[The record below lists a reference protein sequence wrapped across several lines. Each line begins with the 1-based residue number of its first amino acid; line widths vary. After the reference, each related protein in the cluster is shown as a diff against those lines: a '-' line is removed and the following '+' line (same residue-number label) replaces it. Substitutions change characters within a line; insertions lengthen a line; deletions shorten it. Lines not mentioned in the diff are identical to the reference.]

1 MEERRLELK
10 VGALI
15 LAAFAGAFA
24 LLVMMGELTFSSGK
38 PLIVDFSHTGNV
50 VKNAPVKLA
59 GVAVGKVEEIELL
72 PSRRDALGAPLPVK
86 MTLSVSPAAAEA
98 LREDVAVTVSSVGP
112 LGEAYLELWPGSAK
126 APHDAKVAVRGT
138 DSPRIDVVSNRL
150 ATFLEAASKVLETD
164 PEALSKLVRGVG
176 GLTTTVD
183 GVLTENRED
192 LHTLAQ
198 ELSIAAKDLR
208 ALAATARTQLEPGGR
223 ANALLDD
230 AAATAKLA
238 RADLPE
244 LSKQASLALGGL
256 ARVSAPLTEEDGQ
269 RLKAM
274 IARYQSA
281 GEKLDALS
289 TRADRLLARLEAGEG
304 SVGAA
309 LKDPAVYDELKTLL
323 TDVRKNPWKLLWK
336 E

>member
-1 MEERRLELK
+1 MDERRLELK

-15 LAAFAGAFA
+15 LAAVAGAFA
-24 LLVMMGELTFSSGK
+24 LLVMMGELTFSSGQAVV
-38 PLIVDFSHTGNV
+38 VDFSHTGNV

-59 GVAVGKVEEIELL
+59 GVVVGKVDAIELL
-72 PSRRDALGAPLPVK
+72 PTRRDSLGAPLPVK
-86 MTLSVSPAAAEA
+86 MTLTVSPVAAEA
-98 LREDVAVTVSSVGP
+98 LRSDVGVTVSSVGP
-112 LGEAYLELWPGSAK
+112 LGEAYLELWPGSAA
-126 APHDAKVAVRGT
+126 APHDAKAAIRGT
-138 DSPRIDVVSNRL
+138 DSPRIDVVSNKL
-150 ATFLEAASKVLETD
+150 ATFLEAASKVLESD
-164 PEALSKLVRGVG
+164 PEALTKLVRGVG
-176 GLTTTVD
+176 GLSSTVD
-183 GVLTENRED
+183 GVLTENRDD
-192 LHTLAQ
+192 LRTLAQ
-198 ELSIAAKDLR
+198 ELSVAAKDLR
-208 ALAATARTQLEPGGR
+208 ALASTARTQLEPGGK

-230 AAATAKLA
+230 AAFTAKLA
-238 RADLPE
+238 RTDLPE
-244 LSKQASLALGGL
+244 LSKQASIALGGL

-274 IARYQSA
+274 IAKYQAA
-281 GEKLDALS
+281 GEKLDTLS